1 MARRGYVQLLNEFYE
16 NDKIGELRETC
27 PTAVGMFC
35 MILSYCGDK
44 MTDGHI
50 RDRPLKY
57 VLHATDAE
65 IDALCAIG
73 MLEPD
78 GTDGY
83 WVHDYLLHNRSKA
96 QIQHSKKKTNERVKR
111 FRDVNV
117 TALREKCNGVTS
129 DTVTPLHGDCNAVT
143 SGQTPEHQ
151 NDISNEISPPVG
163 PPHEGDAQAALFDVP
178 SEPVKKKRRSKTS
191 LPETWSPGAR
201 HERRAR
207 EVGADLRIEATKFA
221 NWAIANGKTYADW
234 DRAFDNW
241 LLNCRK
247 YDGLS
252 KTDGRSPSRSQMN
265 LAANMAKTWE
275 YMTDEERA
283 RFTGGGLNAVQG

>member
-16 NDKIGELRETC
+16 NDKIRELRETC

-57 VLHATDAE
+57 VLRATDAE

-151 NDISNEISPPVG
+151 NDISNEISPPVC
-163 PPHEGDAQAALFDVP
+163 PPHEGDTQTALFDDS
-178 SEPVKKKRRSKTS
+178 SEPVKPKRQ
-191 LPETWSPGAR
+191 
-201 HERRAR
+201 RRAKTTLPDGWTPKPKHR
-207 EVGADLRIEATKFA
+207 SRAFELGLDLDAEAESFTSSAEANGRTYA
-221 NWAIANGKTYADW
+221 NWDAAFTYWLNNANK
-234 DRAFDNW
+234 F
-241 LLNCRK
+241 
-247 YDGLS
+247 
-252 KTDGRSPSRSQMN
+252 GRTSPTRSRSQMN
-265 LAANMAKTWE
+265 LAANMANTWK
-275 YMTDEERA
+275 YMTDEEKA
-283 RFTGGGLNAVQG
+283 RFQGGGFGAFQG